1 MLGSGD
7 SFDLQNITTRKSM
20 IYVYYSILFLNTISF
35 IFSDVH
41 ELKIKYKHIQL
52 GLLAT
57 GIIQLSL
64 SFLIFIL
71 EKKHRME
78 YD

>member
-1 MLGSGD
+1 LSILTLGSGD

-52 GLLAT
+52 LAT

-64 SFLIFIL
+64 
-71 EKKHRME
+71 
-78 YD
+78 